1 MYLQSKSILI
11 TGATG
16 GLGNFVTE
24 RFLAEGARVT
34 GVSRSINPS
43 DFPHPNFFAAAASL
57 ASFSDAQRVVQATLA
72 REGRIDALVHLVGAF
87 AGGPSLPETGDE
99 ELARMFAIN
108 FHSAFHMI
116 RAVLPSMRGQ
126 GSGRIVA
133 IASRAAVAPAAG
145 QSAYAASKAALVSL
159 IRSVAIE
166 NADRGICAN
175 VILPGTMDTAAN
187 RAAMPDAPFQRWT
200 PPAEVA
206 ALLAHLAADD
216 AAHLTGAAIPIDA
229 FPY

>member
-1 MYLQSKSILI
+1 MTLQSKSILI
-11 TGATG
+11 TGAKG

-34 GVSRSINPS
+34 GVSRSIS
-43 DFPHPNFFAAAASL
+43 QRDFPHPNFAALPADLTTL
-57 ASFSDAQRVVQATLA
+57 ADAQRLVHDTLA

-87 AGGPSLPETGDE
+87 TGGPALSETGDDD
-99 ELARMFAIN
+99 LTRMFSIN

-116 RAVLPSMRGQ
+116 RAVLPTMRAQ
-126 GSGRIVA
+126 GAGRILGISSQAA
-133 IASRAAVAPAAG
+133 IEPAAG

-187 RAAMPDAPFQRWT
+187 RAVMPDAPVQHWT

-206 ALLAHLAADD
+206 ALLAHLAAGD
-216 AAHLTGAAIPIDA
+216 AAHLTGAVIP
-229 FPY
+229 Y

>member
-1 MYLQSKSILI
+1 MSLQSKSILI
-11 TGATG
+11 TGAKG

-24 RFLAEGARVT
+24 RFLAAGARVT
-34 GVSRSINPS
+34 GVSRSIS
-43 DFPHPNFFAAAASL
+43 ERDFPHPNFVAFPADLATFA
-57 ASFSDAQRVVQATLA
+57 DAQRLVQDILA
-72 REGRIDALVHLVGAF
+72 REGQIDALVHLVGAF
-87 AGGPSLPETGDE
+87 AGGTSLPETTDDH
-99 ELARMFAIN
+99 LARMFTMN
-108 FHSAFHMI
+108 FQSAFHMI
-116 RAVLPSMRGQ
+116 RAVLPSMRAQ
-126 GSGRIVA
+126 GGGRILA

-187 RAAMPDAPFQRWT
+187 RAAMPDAQFHLWT

-206 ALLAHLAADD
+206 ALLAHLAGDD
-216 AAHLTGAAIPIDA
+216 AAHLTGAAIP
-229 FPY
+229 Y